1 MAANVLPF
9 RLSSCSYKKE
19 YFSFDL
25 TAGLTVGVMA
35 IPQVGLS
42 VTYPSKG
49 MAYAMLANL
58 PPIYGLYGC
67 IVPVFMYG
75 LLGTSSQVHIGPFA
89 LISMMVSSALS
100 FVNAEESPDEYMK
113 AVTTVCLECG
123 VLHLLLGLCHGGV
136 ITRLLSETIVTAFT
150 TASAF
155 NIGGSQL
162 KHLFGVSCSDQV
174 FLKIVRRLFFTDL
187 VHSFN
192 WWAFLMGVCATAVL
206 YAMKRLNK
214 HYLPKKPLPVEV
226 GTLSRLNGS
235 CSCW

>member
-42 VTYPSKG
+42 VAYPSKG

-75 LLGTSSQVHIGPFA
+75 LLGTSSPVHIGPFA

-192 WWAFLMGVCATAVL
+192 WWAFLMGVGATAVL

-226 GTLSRLNGS
+226 GTLSLA
-235 CSCW
+235 

>member
-42 VTYPSKG
+42 VAYPSKG

-113 AVTTVCLECG
+113 AVW
-123 VLHLLLGLCHGGV
+123 
-136 ITRLLSETIVTAFT
+136 SA
-150 TASAF
+150 AS
-155 NIGGSQL
+155 STY
-162 KHLFGVSCSDQV
+162 C
-174 FLKIVRRLFFTDL
+174 
-187 VHSFN
+187 
-192 WWAFLMGVCATAVL
+192 
-206 YAMKRLNK
+206 
-214 HYLPKKPLPVEV
+214 
-226 GTLSRLNGS
+226 
-235 CSCW
+235 